1 MTNKISRNSYSIAI
15 TATAIGM
22 GIMASQAMASQDA
35 LPPPQEPVAMAT
47 EAVASPPVA
56 GSFEALDV
64 NADAS
69 LAKEEIPTDHPL
81 SKKFKKADADKN
93 GQLSKEEFEAY
104 QAKNI
109 K

>member
-1 MTNKISRNSYSIAI
+1 MTNKISRNAYSIAM
-15 TATAIGM
+15 TAAVIGTSM
-22 GIMASQAMASQDA
+22 MARQAMAAQDTLA
-35 LPPPQEPVAMAT
+35 PPQEPVAVAT
-47 EAVASPPVA
+47 QAEASPPVA

-69 LAKEEIPTDHPL
+69 LAKEEIPADHPI

-93 GQLSKEEFEAY
+93 GQLSEEEFEAY
-104 QAKNI
+104 QAKNS